1 MALRLYRTQLG
12 VLVEHQGR
20 YYEITGV
27 DWDRLVQQEDLN
39 EFLSRDLDPGAML
52 PEGFNLRDTDYL
64 PPIVSQE
71 VWAAG
76 VTYRRSKTA
85 RMEESAEAGGA
96 DFYDRVYDAERPE
109 LFPKALSHRV
119 VGHRQKVRI
128 RSDSRWSVPEPELTL
143 LVSPQGKL
151 LGYTVGNDVS
161 ARDIEGENPLYLPQ
175 AKVYDRS
182 CALGPGVLIA
192 GEDLPDETA
201 ISIEVWRGGEA
212 FYQDSTRLSEMKRSY
227 QELIDYLMRECSFP
241 FGCYLMTGTGIVPPG
256 NFSLQ
261 SADEILISIEG
272 VGTLI
277 NQVE

>member
-1 MALRLYRTQLG
+1 MAMRLYRTQLG
-12 VLVEHQGR
+12 VLVEQQNR
-20 YYEITGV
+20 FYEMKGV
-27 DWDRLVQQEDLN
+27 DWDLLVQQEDLN
-39 EFLSRDLDPGAML
+39 EFIRGNLDPGAML
-52 PEGFNLRDTDYL
+52 PEGFSLRDSDYL
-64 PPIVSQE
+64 PPIISQE

-96 DFYDRVYDAERPE
+96 DFYDRVYAAERPE

-119 VGHRQKVRI
+119 AGHRQKIRI

-161 ARDIEGENPLYLPQ
+161 ARDIEGDNPLYLPQ

-182 CALGPGVLIA
+182 CALGPAVLIA
-192 GEDLPDETA
+192 SQELPGETG
-201 ISIEVWRGGEA
+201 ISIEVRRGDGV

-227 QELIDYLMRECSFP
+227 RELIDYLMRECSFP
-241 FGCYLMTGTGIVPPG
+241 FGSYLMTGTGIVPPD

-261 SADEILISIEG
+261 SADEIRITVGG

-277 NQVE
+277 NEVE